1 MSAITDI
8 DLQDGSATLIRLP
21 DEVLRHI
28 VSFCLPGDVLR
39 NVQCLSRRFRRLAGE
54 PLLWRYHCRVEFR
67 YWDPKHNIQQK
78 FMGNLN
84 DVDWKLLYINRR
96 KVDIETTSSLDS
108 ILERQ
113 TNRLSMFQ
121 SIADHGYDAKDT
133 LLRHCHTDD
142 AVEDVLARRFY
153 ATSVLDHVH
162 RAKALA
168 EWHKVASGENVALE
182 RALGAFD
189 LFILHDQRGDFLEIS
204 AIFDDLAAQFRAEY
218 PSHGQFSSRNIAIA
232 AVKFLRSRN
241 LTGLSSEV
249 AYRDLQNN
257 YIGIA
262 LQDQDHPSLPLISV
276 AIFCILGERLGLN
289 ARCCGIPSHAHAMIT
304 PPDGATLD
312 GKPLA
317 PGAKHAEPMYLDPYR
332 SDEEVPLSSLRTM
345 LTEWGVQQRQ
355 FAELLSESS
364 IASVILR
371 TSRNILATVQD
382 YRSNATSNVITG
394 HPSISLHANPY
405 ADLDNAFYSALW
417 AHYIFGNPLRRVGAT
432 PTQSQFIPLILE
444 RVERL
449 FPMDAPFIEQY
460 IMPLY
465 MGSSNQEQW
474 ELREALR
481 VLRAADQT
489 PKQQRRRDQP
499 ATADVKYKI
508 GQVFRHKRYA
518 YTAVITGWDIECGMN
533 SDWIAH
539 NNVDELSRGRNQS
552 FYHSLP
558 FSVEDTSIRY
568 VAEENIEIIEPDV
581 PISLISL
588 AGRYFKR
595 WDKEKHVFVSNI
607 KDEYPDD

>member
-1 MSAITDI
+1 MIAASESDI
-8 DLQDGSATLIRLP
+8 DLQNGPATLIRLP

-28 VSFCLPGDVLR
+28 VAFCLPADVLL

-67 YWDPKHNIQQK
+67 YWDPKHQIREKLSKNV
-78 FMGNLN
+78 N
-84 DVDWKLLYINRR
+84 DVDWKLLYIHRR
-96 KVDIETTSSLDS
+96 KVDIQTTSSLNS
-108 ILERQ
+108 ILQRQ

-133 LLRHCHTDD
+133 LLRHCHNTDD

-153 ATSVLDHVH
+153 ATSVLDHVQ

-168 EWHKVASGENVALE
+168 EWHKVASGDDVALE

-204 AIFDDLAAQFRAEY
+204 AMFDDLAAQFRAEY
-218 PSHGQFSSRNIAIA
+218 PGHGQFSSRDIAVA
-232 AVKFLRSRN
+232 AARFLRRHN
-241 LTGLSSEV
+241 LTGLSSEL

-276 AIFCILGERLGLN
+276 AIFCVLGQRLGLN
-289 ARCCGIPSHAHAMIT
+289 AQCCGIPSHAHAIII
-304 PPDGATLD
+304 PADGETLD
-312 GKPLA
+312 GKQVA
-317 PGAKHAEPMYLDPYR
+317 PGEKPAEPMYMDPYR
-332 SDEEVPLSSLRTM
+332 SDDEVPLSSLRIM

-355 FAELLSESS
+355 FAELLSDST
-364 IASVILR
+364 IASVVLR

-382 YRSNATSNVITG
+382 YRSSATSNVITG
-394 HPSISLHANPY
+394 HPTIRLHANPY

-432 PTQSQFIPLILE
+432 STQSQFIPLILE

-449 FPMDAPFIEQY
+449 FPMDTSFIEQY

-465 MGSSNQEQW
+465 MDSANQEQW
-474 ELREALR
+474 ELQEALR
-481 VLRAADQT
+481 VLRAADQA
-489 PKQQRRRDQP
+489 PKQLRRRDKP
-499 ATADVKYKI
+499 ATMDVKYKI

-539 NNVDELSRGRNQS
+539 NNVDELSKGRNQS
-552 FYHSLP
+552 FYHSL
-558 FSVEDTSIRY
+558 
-568 VAEENIEIIEPDV
+568 
-581 PISLISL
+581 
-588 AGRYFKR
+588 
-595 WDKEKHVFVSNI
+595 
-607 KDEYPDD
+607 